1 MGTFVILKRG
11 LHFSAMDFLQQ
22 WIVPPEAKVGAAAY
36 AAVAFASVMISAV
49 SKGGFGGGIGVI
61 SVPLLMQVV
70 PTPFAI
76 GVLLPVLVVCDIATI
91 HRFPAQWEPRVLGH
105 LSPGMILGIG
115 GTTWFLTTLGRGDSG
130 MKILELF
137 LQISVAV
144 IAVTFVFLQLRS
156 ARNDERPTWRPG
168 WAVHLPVGLLCGVT
182 TTIAHAAGPIV
193 NMYLLPQKLDR
204 GTFVG
209 TCGRLFVIFNT
220 LKIPF
225 MVMAGLITWPTVRYG
240 LWMMLLAPIGV
251 GLGAWLNRRLSAVWF
266 TRIVY
271 VSLILAAGKLLMDA
285 LYSSQK

>member
-1 MGTFVILKRG
+1 
-11 LHFSAMDFLQQ
+11 MDFLLQ
-22 WIVPPEAKVGAAAY
+22 WIVPPEAKVGATAY
-36 AAVAFASVMISAV
+36 VAVAFASVMISAV

-61 SVPLLMQVV
+61 SVPLLMQIV

-76 GVLLPVLVVCDIATI
+76 GILLPVLVVCDVATI

-115 GTTWFLTTLGRGDSG
+115 GTTYFLMTLGKSDSG
-130 MKILELF
+130 MKMLELF

-156 ARNDERPTWRPG
+156 ASSDERPAWRPG
-168 WAVHLPVGLLCGVT
+168 WSAHIPVGLLCGVT

-204 GTFVG
+204 GAFVG

-225 MVMAGLITWPTVRYG
+225 MVHAGFISWTTVRYG
-240 LWMMLLAPIGV
+240 LWMMLLAPLGV
-251 GLGAWLNRRLSAVWF
+251 GLGAWLNRRLSPLWF

-271 VSLILAAGKLLMDA
+271 ASLILAAGKLLLDA
-285 LYSSQK
+285 FYSGPK